1 MPKKNRGQMKRRT
14 ERRGRKKN
22 YNRTNRIPK
31 PLALKPHNFVERFEE
46 NILLTTPI
54 INTSG
59 NLANTVVKKFSFDM
73 VYQHPQYAELF
84 DEYKINKIVATF
96 RWSPSRYVYVNTTSA
111 YSSNLAPL
119 LFFKVDHNDDSAQ
132 SLVELK
138 KSMKTHYKTLKYDEP
153 FTIQLKPA
161 SQILV
166 DANIGNTFTPK
177 WDRWITT
184 QVLDV
189 NHLGLKLQVQV
200 PTDVG
205 TSSNYDMGR
214 IDIEYKMYFTMKC
227 NE

>member
-1 MPKKNRGQMKRRT
+1 MSTNRRRNRRKQTARKSVKK
-14 ERRGRKKN
+14 
-22 YNRTNRIPK
+22 YNRMTKIRK

-46 NILLTTPI
+46 NIRLLKPI

-59 NLANTVVKKFSFDM
+59 NLTTTSTKKFSFDM
-73 VYQHPQYAELF
+73 IPQHASYAELF
-84 DEYKINKIVATF
+84 DEYKIDKVVATF
-96 RWSPSRYVYVNTTSA
+96 RWSPSQYVVVNSTA
-111 YSSNLAPL
+111 QYSSNLSPL

-132 SLVELK
+132 SLTELK
-138 KSMKTHYKTLKYDEP
+138 KSMKTHYKMLKYDEP
-153 FTIQLKPA
+153 FTIQLRPA
-161 SQILV
+161 SQVLV

-177 WDRWITT
+177 WDRYITT

-205 TSSNYDMGR
+205 ASTNYDMGR
-214 IDIEYKMYFTMKC
+214 IDIEYKMYFTCKC

>member
-1 MPKKNRGQMKRRT
+1 MPPKRGKQKARKR
-14 ERRGRKKN
+14 
-22 YNRTNRIPK
+22 YNRVNKRKIRK

-46 NILLTTPI
+46 NIRLVTPI
-54 INTSG
+54 VNTSG
-59 NLANTVVKKFSFDM
+59 NLTNTISKKFSLDM
-73 VYQHPQYAELF
+73 ITQHPQYGDLF

-96 RWSPSRYVYVNTTSA
+96 RWSPSTYVVTNSTAA
-111 YSSNLAPL
+111 YSSNLSPL

-138 KSMKTHYKTLKYDEP
+138 KSMKTHYKMLKYDEP
-153 FTIQLKPA
+153 FTMQLKPA

-177 WDRWITT
+177 WNRWITT
-184 QVLDV
+184 DVMDV

-205 TSSNYDMGR
+205 SSTNYDMGR

>member
-1 MPKKNRGQMKRRT
+1 MPPKRKP
-14 ERRGRKKN
+14 RGRPRRKK
-22 YNRTNRIPK
+22 YNRITTKRYRKK

-46 NILLTTPI
+46 NIVLTTPI
-54 INTSG
+54 VNTSG
-59 NLANTVVKKFSFDM
+59 NLATTSTKKFSFDM
-73 VYQHPQYAELF
+73 IAQHAAYAELF

-96 RWSPSRYVYVNTTSA
+96 RWSPSAYVLVNSTAA
-111 YSSNLAPL
+111 YSGNLSPL
-119 LFFKVDHNDDSAQ
+119 LFFKVDHNDDNAD

-138 KSMKTHYKTLKYDEP
+138 KSMKTHYKMLKYDEP

-177 WDRWITT
+177 WNRWITT
-184 QVLDV
+184 SVLDV

-200 PTDVG
+200 PPDVG
-205 TSSNYDMGR
+205 TSSNYNMGR
-214 IDIEYKMYFTMKC
+214 IDIEYKMYFTLKC